1 VASNIVFGEAMLNLL
16 IIIAFLMV
24 FLAGMTAF
32 ISLLANAGGYTSHEH
47 EIKREK
53 KEKNKMEKKRRKDA
67 KKNRKNLVK
76 RIKNMTVEQFDA
88 YYETLVNIYGR
99 ECFHKEFAK
108 RYVRLLKGV
117 SEEETAETTQRNSRK
132 K

>member
-1 VASNIVFGEAMLNLL
+1 MEFNINAGDLLKIVAILALVFVFLL
-16 IIIAFLMV
+16 SIIA
-24 FLAGMTAF
+24 LATA
-32 ISLLANAGGYTSHEH
+32 LTNACGYTSHEH
-47 EIKREK
+47 EIKRHK
-53 KEKNKMEKKRRKDA
+53 KEKKQMEKSRIKEA
-67 KKNRKNLVK
+67 KKNRKSLVK
-76 RIKNMTVEQFDA
+76 RIKSMTVEQFDA

-117 SEEETAETTQRNSRK
+117 SEEETVETVQKNSRK